1 MYLRVFN
8 ARQTCPGIDG
18 SGLCPSQNSNTPER
32 AARSKTDSL
41 LQWKTEQE
49 GVVREEA
56 QRTLL
61 MSLRI
66 SNVASWEV
74 ERRRIADFHEQSS

>member
-1 MYLRVFN
+1 MFN
-8 ARQTCPGIDG
+8 ARQTCPGIEG
-18 SGLCPSQNSNTPER
+18 SGPCPAQNLNTPER
-32 AARSKTDSL
+32 AAGSKISSL

-74 ERRRIADFHEQSS
+74 ERRQIADCHEQSS